1 MGFFD
6 SVRHVGKGALKVV
19 GKIGGVVKKVGHFA
33 LQNHQAITGLAHA
46 AALASG
52 HQGAIDATG
61 AAVGLSTLA
70 TQANNAL
77 SGHIAN
83 MRQAHAAPPRVATGY
98 PVGKAG

>member
-1 MGFFD
+1 MKVFGTIGR
-6 SVRHVGKGALKVV
+6 VAKKVV
-19 GKIGGVVKKVGHFA
+19 GHIIPALKKVGHFA

-46 AALASG
+46 AAIASG

>member
-19 GKIGGVVKKVGHFA
+19 GRVAGTVKKIGHFA

-83 MRQAHAAPPRVATGY
+83 MRAQHAQNRGTVTGY
-98 PVGKAG
+98 PVGKPS